1 MAAKIIGTIRI
12 SPNPGDGTTKPH
24 FEVLFV
30 PYAGKLNTKTVR
42 VNTHEDLV
50 AFLQE
55 ARFSEDDASRW
66 AGRARGEG
74 VVLISGIE
82 RTEAQLK
89 ESGLLA

>member
-1 MAAKIIGTIRI
+1 MALKLNGTIRI
-12 SPNPGDGTTKPH
+12 TPKPGDTATKPH
-24 FEVLFV
+24 FEVVFV
-30 PYAGKLNTKTVR
+30 PYAGRLNTKPVC

-50 AFLQE
+50 SFLME
-55 ARFSEDDASRW
+55 IRIPEDEASRW

-74 VVLISGIE
+74 VVIISGIE